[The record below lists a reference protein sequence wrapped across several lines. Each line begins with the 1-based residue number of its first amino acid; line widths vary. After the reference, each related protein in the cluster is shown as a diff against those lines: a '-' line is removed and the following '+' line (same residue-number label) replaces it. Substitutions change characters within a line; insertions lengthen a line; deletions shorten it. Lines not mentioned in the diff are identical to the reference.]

1 MKVDVTE
8 VSSYQKRISFE
19 IPPSEVATK
28 LDAEYKRLG
37 KRARIAG
44 FRPGKAPRRVLEA
57 KYGSEVEAQV
67 ANDLINRSYQNA
79 LESHRIEAVG
89 QPALQEANGVADR
102 GGFKFTIQVDVRPT
116 IALDKWVGVDVV
128 YPAVEV
134 ANAEIEQAMSSRAEA
149 RARLEEVT
157 RACEKGDLALV
168 EVEVKDGDEQVAHEP
183 GTMIRTAGDPY
194 FPGIEDFVV
203 GMSTG
208 EEKSGKVTF
217 GEEARTENVGGRE
230 LDVHVKVLSIQATTV
245 PALDDAL
252 AGELGYEGGL
262 AGMRSAIEAQ
272 IRGSRDEMARNQ
284 ARANLLEALIGANE
298 FEVPTS
304 MVENSLRML
313 MEELRHQQA
322 LRTGRDPRTIGFN
335 EAQVRDLRVRAEFAA
350 KAGLILEWVSTN
362 EKIAV
367 EDADLDRKYAELAN
381 QRGQTLE
388 AVRGWF
394 QKEDAIGELK
404 DRILEEKTLDWLL
417 ERANLVAPAATEAAA
432 EAPAAEEK
440 PKKKAS
446 SKKKAEAAPAEAEAA
461 AEAPAAEEK
470 PKKKASS
477 KKKAEAAPAEA
488 APAEAEA
495 EAPKKPARK
504 RSTKKAADAAETEG

>member
-57 KYGSEVEAQV
+57 RYGSEVEAQV

-79 LESHRIEAVG
+79 LKSHSIEAVG

-102 GGFKFTIQVDVRPT
+102 SGFKFTIQVDVRPT
-116 IALDKWVGVDVV
+116 ITLDKWMGVDVV

-134 ANAEIEQAMSSRAEA
+134 ADAEIEQAMSSRAEA

-168 EVEVKDGDEQVAHEP
+168 EVEVKDGDETIAHEP

-217 GEEARTENVGGRE
+217 GKDARTENIGDRE
-230 LDVHVKVLSIQATTV
+230 LDVRVKVLSIQATTV

-252 AGELGYEGGL
+252 AGDLGYEGGL
-262 AGMRSAIEAQ
+262 SGMRSAIEAQ

-284 ARANLLEALIGANE
+284 ARANLLEALIGANK
-298 FEVPTS
+298 FEVPAS

-350 KAGLILEWVSTN
+350 KAGLILEWVSN
-362 EKIAV
+362 HESIKV
-367 EDADLDRKYAELAN
+367 EDADLDRKYTELAN

-417 ERANLVAPAATEAAA
+417 ERANLVTAEAPAAEAPEAEEKPKKKASSKKKADAEVEAAPA

-446 SKKKAEAAPAEAEAA
+446 SKKKAEV
-461 AEAPAAEEK
+461 
-470 PKKKASS
+470 
-477 KKKAEAAPAEA
+477 EAAPAEA
-488 APAEAEA
+488 AAEE
-495 EAPKKPARK
+495 EPKKPARK
-504 RSTKKAADAAETEG
+504 RSTKKAADAAESEG